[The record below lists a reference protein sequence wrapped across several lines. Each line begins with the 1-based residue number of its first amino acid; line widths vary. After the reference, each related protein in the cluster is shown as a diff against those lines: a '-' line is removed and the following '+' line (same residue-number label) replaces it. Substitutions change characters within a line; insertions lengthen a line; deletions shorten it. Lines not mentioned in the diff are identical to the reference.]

1 MSSYQPGDR
10 RPTGARHR
18 ASTHGSQEPPRVP
31 QPRSGPGE
39 LDTLTL
45 LFEDAKPTL
54 AAARHARQSEMRAQF
69 AAAAWLLALLSA
81 ASAIAVARGWVDFG
95 AAVPRA
101 GAAVGTWLAVVAVVH
116 RLGGRPVPAGG
127 FAAVVLAVATGVGT
141 DWALA
146 AAAAL
151 ATTAYAVLAIVVL
164 RPAGGLR
171 ALRELAVAL
180 GVAAA
185 GALVVVGFGADVRPY
200 RFRVLVLAVSLAA
213 LALVAY
219 HLGYSRLPGPAVLR
233 RSCIVVAVLAALAVA
248 RSLAG
253 PGLPDPLA
261 ALATWTTGQ
270 LGAVPSVA
278 AGVVGIPALLLGLRL
293 RMRSRDGWWL
303 VALGG
308 LAVAGVTTRLAQVF
322 LGTPGS
328 AATLLATIVVGV
340 VLGLAVGAVGE
351 VVVSRRRRSGPDGRN
366 KSAAGWP
373 PSGGLEPAHAE
384 SKGGR
389 LAPLG

>member
-1 MSSYQPGDR
+1 MSSYQSGDR
-10 RPTGARHR
+10 PPTGARHR
-18 ASTHGSQEPPRVP
+18 APTHGGHEPPRVP
-31 QPRSGPGE
+31 QPRSGPSE
-39 LDTLTL
+39 FDTLTL
-45 LFEDAKPTL
+45 FFDDVTPTQ
-54 AAARHARQSEMRAQF
+54 AAARHARHSALGAQL
-69 AAAAWLLALLSA
+69 AAAWLVALLA
-81 ASAIAVARGWVDFG
+81 AAGAIAVARGWVDFG
-95 AAVPRA
+95 VAVPRT

-127 FAAVVLAVATGVGT
+127 FAAVVLAVATGLGT
-141 DWALA
+141 AWALA
-146 AAAAL
+146 ASAAL
-151 ATTAYAVLAIVVL
+151 ATTAYAVLGIIVL
-164 RPAGGLR
+164 RPASGLR

-200 RFRVLVLAVSLAA
+200 RFRVLVLAVALAA

-219 HLGYSRLPGPAVLR
+219 HLASSRLPGPAALR
-233 RSCIVVAVLAALAVA
+233 WSCLVVAVLAALAVS

-261 ALATWTTGQ
+261 AAATWMSGH

-278 AGVVGIPALLLGLRL
+278 AGVVGIPALLLGLRR

-308 LAVAGVTTRLAQVF
+308 LAVAGVTTRLAQVL
-322 LGTPGS
+322 LGAPG
-328 AATLLATIVVGV
+328 AADTLWATIVVGV
-340 VLGLAVGAVGE
+340 VLGLSLDAVGAV
-351 VVVSRRRRSGPDGRN
+351 VLSRRRRSGRGGRN
-366 KSAAGWP
+366 DSAAGWTP
-373 PSGGLEPAHAE
+373 RGGLEPAYAE
-384 SKGGR
+384 SEGGR